1 MPAPLNTLVHA
12 RDTPDTLRSVAWLDL
27 AAGPLVLTVPDT
39 CGRYYA
45 LWLMDD
51 ADNVF
56 ASIGPRTTGT
66 GPGGFGLLGPPWHGT
81 RLPPGITPI
90 AAPTLAPRV
99 IGCIEAAGERDD
111 DALRRAYDGFRLAP
125 LTGAQPLLEPSLR
138 GFNGASA
145 IVAAAGHPVAPATD
159 VLHTVLD
166 TDNDGHPLSGE
177 HRYVLRFGPDAAPP
191 VHGFWSL
198 STCAA
203 TEMHATGDLHGLA
216 IDLDG
221 SLPIYIQHRPP
232 ARERRSNWLPAPA
245 DRFSVAL
252 DLYWP
257 AAEALQERWA
267 PPPLERA
274 G

>member
-1 MPAPLNTLVHA
+1 MAATRPTRCDPWPGSIS
-12 RDTPDTLRSVAWLDL
+12 RPD
-27 AAGPLVLTVPDT
+27 PLVLTVPDT
-39 CGRYYA
+39 AGRYYA

-51 ADNVF
+51 AENVF

-66 GPGGFGLLGPPWHGT
+66 GPGAFGLLGPAWHGT
-81 RLPPGITPI
+81 DLPPGMTAI
-90 AAPTLAPRV
+90 ASPTSTPRV
-99 IGCIEAAGERDD
+99 VGCIEAAGERDE

-125 LTGAQPLLEPSLR
+125 LTSTPALALSPSDGDR
-138 GFNGASA
+138 AVISA
-145 IVAAAGHPVAPATD
+145 VAPATD
-159 VLHTVLD
+159 VLHVVLHAD
-166 TDNDGHPLSGE
+166 SDDLPLSGE
-177 HRYVLRFGPDAAPP
+177 HRYRLRFEPDATPP

-198 STCAA
+198 STRAA

-232 ARERRSNWLPAPA
+232 TRARRSNWLPAPR

-257 AAEALQERWA
+257 AAEALQQRWS
-267 PPPLERA
+267 PPPLERV
-274 G
+274 